1 MNTIINRIQKI
12 PVIAASST
20 KRFIEE
26 SNKKRMTKEKL
37 KKCRN
42 TSKLFR
48 RNF

>member
-26 SNKKRMTKEKL
+26 SNKKRMTKEQL
-37 KKCRN
+37 KKMQEHF
-42 TSKLFR
+42 KII
-48 RNF
+48 

>member
-1 MNTIINRIQKI
+1 MAVMAKPCKRV
-12 PVIAASST
+12 PVIAAPST

-26 SNKKRMTKEKL
+26 SNKKRMTKEQL
-37 KKCRN
+37 KKCRD